1 MSSIVLLAVLLFSV
15 GQGAADGDDETPV
28 SIFHPSYLILAAG
41 IFTAFIAGD
50 LFNLYVGF
58 EILLVASYVLI
69 TLGSTESRIRTGV
82 VYIVVSLVSS
92 ILFLAAIAMIYGA
105 LGTVNMVQISERM
118 AQLPPDTQL
127 LLHLML
133 LLAFSI
139 KAAVFPLS
147 FWLPDSYPT
156 APAPVT
162 AVFAGL
168 LTKVGV
174 YALIRTETQLFSD
187 SDVNLLLMIV
197 ALATMIVGVLG
208 AVAQAELKRIL
219 SFTLVSHVGY
229 MVFGLAIATPA
240 AIGATIYYMVHHIV
254 VQTTLF
260 LAIGLIERRAG
271 STSILRVTGL
281 MRAAP
286 VIAVLYFIPAIN
298 LGGLPPFSGFIGKFA
313 LFDAAAEV
321 GTPIMIV
328 LIVGGIVT
336 SLLTLYA
343 LMRAWNLSF
352 WREEQ
357 DSAETE
363 SRISYLGAAPAAGI
377 KTERRVIPSIMTM
390 TTAGMVGVTD
400 RAHGLRGPPVRRVR
414 PHRRLAPR
422 ARQPDAAAGGGRPVS
437 PDSRQSTRRIA
448 AQVVA
453 AAALLRVARRAVDAA
468 LGPVHLVAFVTGRGG
483 GGRRD
488 ARVPSAAGGAV
499 GPGQPLVGPRLR
511 ARVPRRARARVAHG
525 GLAGVRLPA
534 AAGRRRDRGAAPDR
548 RRPDHDAHGG
558 DGIPH
563 SRIPHHRRG
572 PRPADPVPAHHR
584 RAHRSGCRAPAREH
598 PAVGGAH
605 RARRRLARRRSTASP
620 RPRRESRRE
629 PVRLRHRGRLR
640 RGGARDPVADRRR
653 ARRSSTARSPP
664 TCC

>member
-1 MSSIVLLAVLLFSV
+1 MNASSLVPLLVALPLIGAAIALIAGRRRRTQVVVSIATLTLVLVIAAILLVVVDAGNTPLAVSVGGWPIPFGIVLYVDRLAALLVVVSSIVLLAVLLFSV
-15 GQGAADGDDETPV
+15 GQGAADGDDDTPV

-41 IFTAFIAGD
+41 IFNAFIAGD

-105 LGTVNMVQISERM
+105 LGTVNMVQIAERM
-118 AQLPPDTQL
+118 GQLPPQTQL
-127 LLHLML
+127 VLHLML
-133 LLAFSI
+133 LLAFAI

-174 YALIRTETQLFSD
+174 YAMIRTETELFRDNS
-187 SDVNLLLMIV
+187 VNTLLLVV

-219 SFTLVSHVGY
+219 SFTLVSHIGY

-240 AIGATIYYMVHHIV
+240 AIGATIYYVIHHIV

-260 LAIGLIERRAG
+260 LAVGLIERRAG
-271 STSILRVTGL
+271 STSILKVKGL

-286 VIAVLYFIPAIN
+286 VIAVLYFIPAVN

-313 LFDAAAEV
+313 LFDAAAQI
-321 GTPIMIV
+321 GTPLMMV

-352 WREEQ
+352 WREED

-363 SRISYLGAAPAAGI
+363 ARISYLGASPTGVD
-377 KTERRVIPSIMTM
+377 TERRVIPKIMTA
-390 TTAGMVGVTD
+390 TTSGMVVVTL
-400 RAHGLRGPPVRRVR
+400 ALTVFAGPLYEVCTRIGAS
-414 PHRRLAPR
+414 LLE
-422 ARQPDAAAGGGRPVS
+422 PVS
-437 PDSRQSTRRIA
+437 
-448 AQVVA
+448 
-453 AAALLRVARRAVDAA
+453 
-468 LGPVHLVAFVTGRGG
+468 LV
-483 GGRRD
+483 
-488 ARVPSAAGGAV
+488 
-499 GPGQPLVGPRLR
+499 QLQNE
-511 ARVPRRARARVAHG
+511 
-525 GLAGVRLPA
+525 
-534 AAGRRRDRGAAPDR
+534 AGR
-548 RRPDHDAHGG
+548 
-558 DGIPH
+558 
-563 SRIPHHRRG
+563 
-572 PRPADPVPAHHR
+572 
-584 RAHRSGCRAPAREH
+584 
-598 PAVGGAH
+598 
-605 RARRRLARRRSTASP
+605 
-620 RPRRESRRE
+620 
-629 PVRLRHRGRLR
+629 
-640 RGGARDPVADRRR
+640 
-653 ARRSSTARSPP
+653 
-664 TCC
+664 

>member
-1 MSSIVLLAVLLFSV
+1 MSASALVPLLVTLPLLGAAIALIAGRHRKTQVAVSVVTLTLVLAIAAVLLVVVDIGNAPIAVSVGNWPIPFGIVLYVDRLAALLVVVSSIVLLAVLLFSV
-15 GQGAADGDDETPV
+15 GQGAADGDDDTPV

-92 ILFLAAIAMIYGA
+92 ILFLAAIAVIYGA

-118 AQLPPDTQL
+118 TQLPQQTQTV
-127 LLHLML
+127 LHVLL

-174 YALIRTETQLFSD
+174 YAMIRTETLLFSEN
-187 SDVNLLLMIV
+187 DVNFVLMIV

-260 LAIGLIERRAG
+260 LAVGLIERRAG
-271 STSILRVTGL
+271 STSILRVKGL

-298 LGGLPPFSGFIGKFA
+298 LGGLPPFSGFIGKYA

-321 GTPIMIV
+321 GTPIMMV

-343 LMRAWNLSF
+343 LMRAWNLAF
-352 WREEQ
+352 WREEE

-363 SRISYLGAAPAAGI
+363 SRISYLGAAPAAAVE
-377 KTERRVIPSIMTM
+377 TERRVIPRIMTAA
-390 TTAGMVGVTD
+390 TAGMVAVTV
-400 RAHGLRGPPVRRVR
+400 ALTVFAGPLYEVC
-414 PHRRLAPR
+414 
-422 ARQPDAAAGGGRPVS
+422 ARIGASLLEPVS
-437 PDSRQSTRRIA
+437 ISQLQDE
-448 AQVVA
+448 
-453 AAALLRVARRAVDAA
+453 
-468 LGPVHLVAFVTGRGG
+468 
-483 GGRRD
+483 
-488 ARVPSAAGGAV
+488 AG
-499 GPGQPLVGPRLR
+499 Q
-511 ARVPRRARARVAHG
+511 
-525 GLAGVRLPA
+525 
-534 AAGRRRDRGAAPDR
+534 
-548 RRPDHDAHGG
+548 
-558 DGIPH
+558 
-563 SRIPHHRRG
+563 
-572 PRPADPVPAHHR
+572 
-584 RAHRSGCRAPAREH
+584 
-598 PAVGGAH
+598 
-605 RARRRLARRRSTASP
+605 
-620 RPRRESRRE
+620 
-629 PVRLRHRGRLR
+629 
-640 RGGARDPVADRRR
+640 
-653 ARRSSTARSPP
+653 
-664 TCC
+664 